1 MLNECLII
9 AYSTPNYILTNHFL
23 KSLNNINI
31 NSSNIEHFIDDKL
44 PLQNENC
51 ALSNFWYSCKQNK
64 LKHCIDVVKN
74 NKHNS
79 NYKYFISSDCDIWFI
94 KENVKKW
101 DNLQKYI
108 DTTDQD
114 IYFMRENDT
123 TDVNC
128 GFFIIKNN
136 DNLINVINFL
146 DKIFN
151 IMIVTKPKDMLL
163 GEQTLINKYKSDEIN
178 FGYIPNDYV
187 VWGSRVFDKNKSL
200 FHHPVCCFNQQ
211 EKIQQIRSIK
221 SIFKNSYNVIVA
233 RYKENLDW
241 VEQLDKS
248 NVVIYNK
255 SDEPLENAITR
266 PNIGRDPE
274 TFLYHRIQN
283 YDNLPEYLIF
293 LQGDPFSHFSDVTVD
308 KYNLQS
314 KIDELVNSNIDAS
327 PFCCNLHYQPRNIE
341 DLDSGLNTVQ
351 YFSFLFDEPI
361 PNKLCFACGCQYIIS
376 KKNIL
381 VRPKQFY
388 EYIYNMISITPIIT
402 LENALYDSNIFDINH
417 MSVWTLERLIFY
429 IFNDKIKLSNLIK
442 QIINYKKEEINSL
455 I

>member
-221 SIFKNSYNVIVA
+221 SIFKNLYNFILNESLIIAYSTPNYTLSQDFLKTLNDINVNPENINHCVDNIV
-233 RYKENLDW
+233 
-241 VEQLDKS
+241 VPDKS
-248 NVVIYNK
+248 EDK
-255 SDEPLENAITR
+255 A
-266 PNIGRDPE
+266 
-274 TFLYHRIQN
+274 
-283 YDNLPEYLIF
+283 
-293 LQGDPFSHFSDVTVD
+293 FSNFFYFIASFIRC
-308 KYNLQS
+308 YIILSLRLNLQ
-314 KIDELVNSNIDAS
+314 
-327 PFCCNLHYQPRNIE
+327 
-341 DLDSGLNTVQ
+341 
-351 YFSFLFDEPI
+351 FL
-361 PNKLCFACGCQYIIS
+361 
-376 KKNIL
+376 
-381 VRPKQFY
+381 
-388 EYIYNMISITPIIT
+388 
-402 LENALYDSNIFDINH
+402 
-417 MSVWTLERLIFY
+417 
-429 IFNDKIKLSNLIK
+429 
-442 QIINYKKEEINSL
+442 
-455 I
+455 

>member
-274 TFLYHRIQN
+274 TFLYHIIQN

-293 LQGDPFSHFSDVTVD
+293 LQGDPFSHFVNDVTVD

-314 KIDELVNSNIDAS
+314 KIDELVNSNINVS
-327 PFCCNLHYQPRNIE
+327 PLFRNIYLE
-341 DLDSGLNTVQ
+341 NHKTYPSLKTLE
-351 YFSFLFDEPI
+351 YFSLIFKSESNGVLSFS
-361 PNKLCFACGCQYIIS
+361 AGCQYIVS
-376 KKNIL
+376 KKNI
-381 VRPKQFY
+381 VNRPKKFY
-388 EYIYNMISITPIIT
+388 EK
-402 LENALYDSNIFDINH
+402 LYDMVIKSKIIETKQAHYGDYNFDCNEI
-417 MSVWTLERLIFY
+417 SVWCLERLLLYVFTDTIELS
-429 IFNDKIKLSNLIK
+429 DTIKELF
-442 QIINYKKEEINSL
+442 
-455 I
+455 